1 MSGESESMAADPLPE
16 ATGPGDVAPR
26 RVRLD
31 WIDALKGIGIIAVVA
46 GHVWT
51 RGAMRDAIYLF
62 HMPLFFMLSG
72 ALTAPMPTRLLLP
85 RLLRGLGLPF
95 LSFCAILLATDM
107 LIEGLRGVRPIFPS
121 LWAGI
126 STILFA
132 TEKLRGP
139 FAILWFVPCLFFA
152 RLLWNLLLK
161 AFGGARS
168 YRLVP
173 VMAAVALVAYLADLH
188 ITRSPLGLLPVP
200 AALLLL
206 WLGALWRDW
215 QPRRGWAI
223 ALALF
228 ALLALLAF
236 PPLNMRAGD
245 LGWPLLSLAGAVAV
259 VDRLASLARWLPT
272 VAITLLARFGRAT
285 LVIMYVHIAF
295 IHYLAPYA
303 PPVILFAVALMGSL
317 LVDGLARM
325 SRPGRLLL
333 LGERSPAVSNRA
345 G

>member
-1 MSGESESMAADPLPE
+1 MSGESESMAASAKAGAPDD
-16 ATGPGDVAPR
+16 GPK

-31 WIDALKGIGIIAVVA
+31 WVDALKGIGIIAVVA
-46 GHVWT
+46 GHVWM
-51 RGAMRDAIYLF
+51 RGPVRDAIYLF

-72 ALTAPMPTRLLLP
+72 ALTTGAMPTHALVP

-95 LSFCAILLATDM
+95 LSFSVLLLGADV

-121 LWAGI
+121 PWAGV

-139 FAILWFVPCLFFA
+139 FAILWFVPSLFFA
-152 RLLWNLLLK
+152 RILWNVLLK
-161 AFGGARS
+161 AGGSAQAR
-168 YRLVP
+168 RLIP
-173 VMAAVALVAYLADLH
+173 VMAGVALIALLADLYMTH
-188 ITRSPLGLLPVP
+188 SPLGLLPVP

-215 QPRRGWAI
+215 RAPRLLAI
-223 ALALF
+223 GLALF
-228 ALLALLAF
+228 ALAALILF

-259 VDRLASLARWLPT
+259 VDRLGGLSRLLPGWA
-272 VAITLLARFGRAT
+272 VAFFSRFGRAT

-303 PPVILFAVALMGSL
+303 PPVVLFGVALAGSL
-317 LVDGLARM
+317 AVDGLARLTA
-325 SRPGRLLL
+325 PGRLLL
-333 LGERSPAVSNRA
+333 LGERSPRPSIAPA
-345 G
+345 